1 MDDCSPKECSVE
13 SAYQLMLNE
22 IDSLSA
28 SERYIDVFYSES
40 KGKHIHSTKEIPN
53 NTNFFQEVP
62 YISWPIKTS
71 FGELENVVFC
81 ENCLKIKNIEDEDFL
96 SLNKLGLEKR
106 ICSKHCFKKMSGVN
120 FEEYDPCSSS
130 TRGGWAYYINGM
142 HGISTLR
149 KYQSSVDPLRDI
161 PITAEAI
168 SRCIAQMAADI
179 YFYWSELGMKSE
191 NLHTAFKMGTK
202 SIENFVAPPATLFP
216 EIDFRSLIDC
226 IQSVLSEQ
234 LKDSFSDSFVTNT
247 LLSKTTIEQL
257 VGQLTLNSQGLNV
270 WGAHHSLKKHDS
282 DEFSDNKPEIGVLK
296 GACICIIQS
305 CFNHSCD
312 PNCHIHSVDDSTVY
326 VTTNRDISKGE
337 ELTISYI
344 DNTLPLDDRR
354 SLIRNYHFD
363 CVCRLCRLE
372 ERPNQA
378 NSEKRKKLV

>member
-1 MDDCSPKECSVE
+1 MNDCSPKECSIE
-13 SAYQLMLNE
+13 STYQLMLNE
-22 IDSLSA
+22 IDSLSL
-28 SERYIDVFYSES
+28 SERYIDVFYSEC
-40 KGKHIHSTKEIPN
+40 KGKHIHATKDIPN
-53 NTNFFQEVP
+53 ETNFFQEVP

-81 ENCLKIKNIEDEDFL
+81 ENCLKIKNSENDEFL

-106 ICSKHCFKKMSGVN
+106 ICSKFCFKKISGVN
-120 FEEYDPCSSS
+120 FEEYDPDSSS
-130 TRGGWAYYINGM
+130 IRCGWGYYIGGT
-142 HGISTLR
+142 HGISSLR
-149 KYQSSVDPLRDI
+149 KYQCSVDPIRDI

-179 YFYWSELGMKSE
+179 YFYWSELGMNSD
-191 NLHTAFKMGTK
+191 NLHNAFKMGTK

-216 EIDFRSLIDC
+216 EIDFKSLIHC
-226 IQSVLSEQ
+226 IRSVLSEN
-234 LKDSFSDSFVTNT
+234 LKYSFSDSFITDT

-270 WGAHHSLKKHDS
+270 WGTQNSLKKHGS
-282 DEFSDNKPEIGVLK
+282 DDFSDNKPEIVVLK
-296 GACICIIQS
+296 GACICVIQS

-312 PNCHIHSVDDSTVY
+312 PNCHVHSVDDSTVY

-344 DNTLPLDDRR
+344 DNTLPLSDRR
-354 SLIRNYHFD
+354 NLIQNYHFTCCCKL
-363 CVCRLCRLE
+363 CVMD

-378 NSEKRKKLV
+378 NSEKRKRFL